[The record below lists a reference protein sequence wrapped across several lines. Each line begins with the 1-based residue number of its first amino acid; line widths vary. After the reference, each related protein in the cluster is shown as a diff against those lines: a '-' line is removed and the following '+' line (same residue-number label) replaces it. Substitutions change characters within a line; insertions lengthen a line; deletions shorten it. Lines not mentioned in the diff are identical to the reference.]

1 MFVEDLHTGVELG
14 RIWYGKSGVRNPG
27 RVSDK
32 GAHCGSVELCAQEG
46 DPNEAI
52 AAFQK
57 AAAADPANAEPYFY
71 MGTILVGQN
80 KVPDAVTSLEKYL
93 SMNPTNAQNVAT
105 AQGLLQALKP
115 KK

>member
-1 MFVEDLHTGVELG
+1 MALMTQTA
-14 RIWYGKSGVRNPG
+14 SAN
-27 RVSDK
+27 
-32 GAHCGSVELCAQEG
+32 EG
-46 DPNEAI
+46 DAKVQFNLGVMNLNSGKGDEAI

-71 MGTILVGQN
+71 IGTVLVGQN
-80 KVPDAVTSLEKYL
+80 KVPDAITSLEKYL
-93 SMNPTNAQNVAT
+93 AMKPTNAQNVAT